1 MRRHAGRT
9 ARFGVEALERRDTPS
24 SLVTVPGVLRG
35 FNPQP
40 EPPGTLRS
48 APAEV
53 SSPEEGT
60 TRSIIIVSG

>member
-1 MRRHAGRT
+1 MSRRTLRAW
-9 ARFGVEALERRDTPS
+9 
-24 SLVTVPGVLRG
+24 LVSGLLLVGTGLG
-35 FNPQP
+35 ACLFNPQP

-53 SSPEEGT
+53 SSPEAGA